1 MNEVAD
7 DLPESGYA
15 VVRCV
20 DMAVVAIFAHFP
32 DCERSIMY
40 RRGADI
46 SFLPLQ
52 PDEIIGTPTLFTQ
65 MLEKA
70 GYRIT

>member
-1 MNEVAD
+1 MD

-20 DMAVVAIFAHFP
+20 DKTVVATFADFP
-32 DCERSIMY
+32 DCERSVMY
-40 RRGADI
+40 RHGTGT
-46 SFLPLQ
+46 SFLPLRQ
-52 PDEIIGTPTLFTQ
+52 DEVIGTPSLFTK

-70 GYRIT
+70 GYKVT